1 MFVKLPPSRSMQI
14 GVAAALA
21 FFSTVQIS
29 AAQDADP
36 FAPPTRSQD
45 QGLIHRNVV
54 PKDFTTHIMVNTDE
68 DRARAERIIEFYE
81 LLSSAPTIETV
92 GEYVSDRY
100 IQHSSQLPN
109 GRQPLAMLFKG
120 STDEYPVFIDVHSV
134 IVVGDYAMAHVNFRN
149 LDNDAPEDLGMAA
162 VDIYLFD
169 AEGKITEHWDV
180 LQTVPSH
187 APNPNGMFVR
197 LFEGE
202 N

>member
-1 MFVKLPPSRSMQI
+1 MTPKITALS
-14 GVAAALA
+14 AALILSFTLA
-21 FFSTVQIS
+21 NEAT
-29 AAQDADP
+29 AQEADP

-45 QGLIHRNVV
+45 QGFIYRNSI
-54 PKDFTTHIMVNTDE
+54 PQGFDTHILVNNDV

-81 LLSSAPTIETV
+81 LLATRPTIESV
-92 GEYVSDRY
+92 GEYVSDQY
-100 IQHSSQLPN
+100 IQHSTQLPN

-120 STDEYPVFIDVHSV
+120 STDQYPVAIDVHRV
-134 IVVGDYAMAHVNFRN
+134 IVVGNSAMAHVNFRN
-149 LDNDAPEDLGMAA
+149 LDNDDPSDMGMAA

-169 AEGKITEHWDV
+169 SEGKIVEHWDV

-197 LFEGE
+197 LFEG

>member
-1 MFVKLPPSRSMQI
+1 MFTRLLASKSIQI
-14 GVAAALA
+14 GVTAALA
-21 FFSTVQIS
+21 FFATAQIS
-29 AAQDADP
+29 AAQDANS
-36 FAPPTRSQD
+36 FAPPTRSQE

-54 PKDFTTHIMVNTDE
+54 PKDFTTHIMANTEE

-81 LLSSAPTIETV
+81 LLSSQPTIDSV
-92 GEYVSDRY
+92 GDYVSDRY

-120 STDEYPVFIDVHSV
+120 STDEYPVAIDVHSV
-134 IVVGDYAMAHVNFRN
+134 IVVGDSAMAHVNFRN
-149 LDNDAPEDLGMAA
+149 LDNDAPNDLGMAA

-169 AEGKITEHWDV
+169 ADGKITEHWDV

>member
-1 MFVKLPPSRSMQI
+1 MTPKITALS
-14 GVAAALA
+14 AALILSFTLA
-21 FFSTVQIS
+21 HEAT
-29 AAQDADP
+29 AQEADP

-45 QGLIHRNVV
+45 QGVIYRNAI
-54 PKDFTTHIMVNTDE
+54 PQGFETHILVNNDT

-81 LLSSAPTIETV
+81 VLSTRPTIESV
-92 GEYVSDRY
+92 GKYVSDQY
-100 IQHSSQLPN
+100 IQHSTQLPN

-120 STDEYPVFIDVHSV
+120 STDEYPVAIDVHRV
-134 IVVGDYAMAHVNFRN
+134 IVDGNSAMAHVNFRN
-149 LDNDAPEDLGMAA
+149 LDNDDPNDMGMAA

-169 AEGKITEHWDV
+169 SEGKIVEHWDV

-197 LFEGE
+197 LFEG